1 MPVPLKQA
9 KCGEEQSEHDS
20 YRVGCQARK
29 SGPYRCC
36 IRPHESLGT
45 MTSVEVST
53 LRTFVMM
60 REVIENEV
68 YMMVIVSIGRRN
80 ACMIRTGLKG
90 S

>member
-1 MPVPLKQA
+1 
-9 KCGEEQSEHDS
+9 
-20 YRVGCQARK
+20 
-29 SGPYRCC
+29 
-36 IRPHESLGT
+36 
-45 MTSVEVST
+45 MTSVEVSA